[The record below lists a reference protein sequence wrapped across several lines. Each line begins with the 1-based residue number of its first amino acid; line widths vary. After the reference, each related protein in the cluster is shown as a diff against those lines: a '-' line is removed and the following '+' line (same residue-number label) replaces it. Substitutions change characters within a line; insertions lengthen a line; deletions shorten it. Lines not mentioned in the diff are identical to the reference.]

1 MDTSNLGQE
10 ILASGRGNTMA
21 PVKKKQATK
30 QKSNAPVRVASGT
43 KGEKGVMPD
52 RIAMLA
58 MMIRIRAFEM
68 KLAELVK
75 NLVIK
80 GTMHPYVG
88 QEAVATGVCAA
99 LRPDDYIT
107 STHRGHGHA
116 LAKGADMNRM
126 MAELLGRHTG
136 YCKGKGGSM
145 HIADLELGM
154 LGCNGIVG
162 GGMGITAG
170 AALSVKLRGTD
181 QVSVGFFGDGG
192 ANTGITHE
200 AMNLA
205 ATWGLPAV
213 FVCENNQYALSM
225 PIAKAVAM
233 PDIAAR
239 AAGYGMAGEVVDGND
254 VMAVWAATRRASERA
269 RRGEGPTL
277 LECKTYRW
285 LQHSLRVK
293 GPDRPAEEEAT
304 WRARCPIARLRGE
317 LVKEKLLDGTGF
329 AAIEA
334 AAVKEVE
341 DAVAFALASPEPPLE
356 EIELDIYAGRFI
368 E

>member
-1 MDTSNLGQE
+1 MATGKTRRESATQRGTPPA
-10 ILASGRGNTMA
+10 LAEDRTA
-21 PVKKKQATK
+21 P
-30 QKSNAPVRVASGT
+30 PG
-43 KGEKGVMPD
+43 GPD
-52 RIAMLA
+52 RIALLT
-58 MMIRIRAFEM
+58 MMVRIRAFEL
-68 KLAELVK
+68 KLAELVR

-99 LRPDDYIT
+99 LRPADYIA

-116 LAKGADMNRM
+116 LAKGADMKRM
-126 MAELLGRHTG
+126 MAELLGKHTG

-145 HIADLELGM
+145 HIADLDLGM

-170 AALSVKLRGTD
+170 AALSAKLRGTD
-181 QVSVGFFGDGG
+181 QVCAGFFGDGG

-200 AMNLA
+200 SMNLA
-205 ATWGLPAV
+205 AAWRLPAI

-225 PIAKAVAM
+225 PYAKAVAM
-233 PDIAAR
+233 PDIALR
-239 AAGYGMAGEVVDGND
+239 AQGYGMAGEVVDGND
-254 VMAVWAATRRASERA
+254 VMAVWAATRRAVERA
-269 RRGEGPTL
+269 RAGGGPTL

-293 GPDRPAEEEAT
+293 GPDRPAEEEAS
-304 WRARCPIARLRGE
+304 WRARCPIDRLRKE
-317 LVKEKLLDGTGF
+317 LTADGQLDDARF

-334 AAVKEVE
+334 AAAREVE
-341 DAVAFALASPEPPLE
+341 ESVAFALSSPEPPLE

>member
-1 MDTSNLGQE
+1 
-10 ILASGRGNTMA
+10 MA
-21 PVKKKQATK
+21 PVKKRQATRR
-30 QKSNAPVRVASGT
+30 QSDAPVRAVSAAG
-43 KGEKGVMPD
+43 GEKGTMPD
-52 RIAMLA
+52 RLPMLT
-58 MMIRIRAFEM
+58 MMVRIRAFEM

-88 QEAVATGVCAA
+88 QEAVAAGVCAA
-99 LRPDDYIT
+99 LRPEDYIT

-170 AALSVKLRGTD
+170 AALSVKLRGTN

-192 ANTGITHE
+192 ANAGITHE

-205 ATWGLPAV
+205 ATWRLPAI

-225 PIAKAVAM
+225 PIARAVAM
-233 PDIAAR
+233 PDIASR
-239 AAGYGMAGEVVDGND
+239 GAGYGMPGEVVDGND
-254 VMAVWAATRRASERA
+254 AMAVWEATRRAAERA

-293 GPDRPAEEEAT
+293 GPDRPAEEEAA
-304 WRARCPIARLRGE
+304 WRARCPIARLRGQ
-317 LVKEKLLDGTGF
+317 LAKEKLLDDTGF

-334 AAVKEVE
+334 AAAKEVE
-341 DAVAFALASPEPPLE
+341 GAVDFALASPEPPLD
-356 EIELDIYAGRFI
+356 EIELDIYAGGFV

>member
-1 MDTSNLGQE
+1 MATGKGKKESAKQM
-10 ILASGRGNTMA
+10 GNPPA
-21 PVKKKQATK
+21 PAEARTAQ
-30 QKSNAPVRVASGT
+30 QDG
-43 KGEKGVMPD
+43 PD
-52 RIAMLA
+52 RTAMLT
-58 MMIRIRAFEM
+58 MMVRIRAFEL
-68 KLAELVK
+68 KLAELVR

-88 QEAVATGVCAA
+88 QEAVATGVCAG
-99 LRPDDYIT
+99 LRPEDYIA

-116 LAKGADMNRM
+116 LAKGADMKRM
-126 MAELLGRHTG
+126 MAELLGKHTG

-145 HIADLELGM
+145 HIADLDLGM

-170 AALSVKLRGTD
+170 AALSAKLRGTD
-181 QVSVGFFGDGG
+181 QVCAGFFGDGG
-192 ANTGITHE
+192 ANAGITHE
-200 AMNLA
+200 SMNLA
-205 ATWGLPAV
+205 AAWRLPAI

-225 PIAKAVAM
+225 PYAKAVAT
-233 PDIAAR
+233 PDIALR
-239 AAGYGMAGEVVDGND
+239 AQGYGMAGEVVDGND
-254 VMAVWAATRRASERA
+254 VMAVWAATRRAAERGRA
-269 RRGEGPTL
+269 GGGPTL

-293 GPDRPAEEEAT
+293 GPDRPAEEEAS
-304 WRARCPIARLRGE
+304 WRARCPIDRLRKE
-317 LVKEKLLDGTGF
+317 LAADGQMDDARF

-334 AAVKEVE
+334 AAAREVE
-341 DAVAFALASPEPPLE
+341 DSVAFALASPEPPLE

>member
-1 MDTSNLGQE
+1 MATAGKPRRAA
-10 ILASGRGNTMA
+10 ASKAKR
-21 PVKKKQATK
+21 P
-30 QKSNAPVRVASGT
+30 ASAGIG
-43 KGEKGVMPD
+43 KMNDNGPGPD
-52 RIAMLA
+52 RIAMLTL
-58 MMIRIRAFEM
+58 MVRIRAFEM
-68 KLAELVK
+68 KLAELVR
-75 NLVIK
+75 NLAIK

-88 QEAVATGVCAA
+88 QEAVAAGVCAA
-99 LRPDDYIT
+99 LRSDDYIT

-126 MAELLGRHTG
+126 MAELFGKQTG

-170 AALSVKLRGTD
+170 AALSIRLRGTD

-205 ATWGLPAV
+205 ATWRLPSI
-213 FVCENNQYALSM
+213 FICENNQYALSM
-225 PIAKAVAM
+225 PVAKAVAM

-239 AAGYGMAGEVVDGND
+239 AAGYGMPGEVVDGND
-254 VMAVWAATRRASERA
+254 VVAVWAATRRAVERA

-293 GPDRPAEEEAT
+293 GPDRPAEEEAA
-304 WRARCPIARLRGE
+304 WRAKCPIADLRGE
-317 LVKEKLLDGTGF
+317 LVKESLLDDAGF

-334 AAVKEVE
+334 AATKEVE
-341 DAVAFALASPEPPLE
+341 AAVAFALASPEPPLE
-356 EIELDIYAGRFI
+356 EIEMDIYAGGFV

>member
-1 MDTSNLGQE
+1 MATGKRAVAPAKRTGKPH
-10 ILASGRGNTMA
+10 AS
-21 PVKKKQATK
+21 
-30 QKSNAPVRVASGT
+30 SGSGLT
-43 KGEKGVMPD
+43 TPDGPD
-52 RIAMLA
+52 RIAVLT
-58 MMIRIRAFEM
+58 MMVRIRTFEM
-68 KLAELVK
+68 KLAELVR

-88 QEAVATGVCAA
+88 EEAVATGVCAA
-99 LRPDDYIT
+99 LRPVDYIA

-116 LAKGADMNRM
+116 LAKGADMKRM
-126 MAELLGRHTG
+126 MAELLGKHTG

-145 HIADLELGM
+145 HIADLDLGM

-162 GGMGITAG
+162 GGMGITVG
-170 AALSVKLRGTD
+170 AALSATLRRTD
-181 QVSVGFFGDGG
+181 QVCAGFFGDGA
-192 ANTGITHE
+192 ANAGITHE
-200 AMNLA
+200 SMNLA
-205 ATWGLPAV
+205 AAWRLPAI

-225 PIAKAVAM
+225 PHAKAVAM

-254 VMAVWAATRRASERA
+254 VLSVWAATRRAVERA
-269 RRGEGPTL
+269 RAGGGPTL

-293 GPDRPAEEEAT
+293 GPDRPAEEEAS
-304 WRARCPIARLRGE
+304 WRARCPIDRLRKQ
-317 LVKEKLLDGTGF
+317 LSADRQLDDARF

-334 AAVKEVE
+334 AATREVE
-341 DAVAFALASPEPPLE
+341 ESVAFAQASPEPPLD

>member
-1 MDTSNLGQE
+1 
-10 ILASGRGNTMA
+10 MA
-21 PVKKKQATK
+21 PAKKKQATRR
-30 QKSNAPVRVASGT
+30 KSDAPTRAVSTAGNEM
-43 KGEKGVMPD
+43 GEMPD
-52 RIAMLA
+52 RIGMLR

-68 KLAELVK
+68 KLVDLVR

-88 QEAVATGVCAA
+88 QEAVAAGVCAA
-99 LRPDDYIT
+99 LWPDDYIT

-162 GGMGITAG
+162 GGMGITVG

-181 QVSVGFFGDGG
+181 QVSVGFFGDGA

-205 ATWGLPAV
+205 AAWRLPAI

-239 AAGYGMAGEVVDGND
+239 AAGYGMPGEVVDGND
-254 VMAVWAATRRASERA
+254 VMAVWAATRRAVERA

-293 GPDRPAEEEAT
+293 GPDRPAEEEAA
-304 WRARCPIARLRGE
+304 WRAKCPIARLRRQ
-317 LVKEKLLDGTGF
+317 LVQEKLLDDAGF

-334 AAVKEVE
+334 AAAKEVE

-356 EIELDIYAGRFI
+356 EIELDVYAGGFI

>member
-1 MDTSNLGQE
+1 
-10 ILASGRGNTMA
+10 MA
-21 PVKKKQATK
+21 PVKKEQATAR
-30 QKSNAPVRVASGT
+30 KSDALDQGKLGAGS
-43 KGEKGVMPD
+43 EKGAMPD
-52 RIAMLA
+52 RMAMLR
-58 MMIRIRAFEM
+58 MMVRIRAFEM
-68 KLAELVK
+68 KLAELVR

-88 QEAVATGVCAA
+88 QEAVAAGVCAA

-181 QVSVGFFGDGG
+181 QVSIGFFGDGG

-205 ATWGLPAV
+205 ATWRLPAI

-233 PDIAAR
+233 PDIATR
-239 AAGYGMAGEVVDGND
+239 AAGYGMVGEVVDGND
-254 VMAVWAATRRASERA
+254 VMAVWMATRRAAERA

-293 GPDRPAEEEAT
+293 GPDRPAEEEAA
-304 WRARCPIARLRGE
+304 WRAKCPIAGLRGQLE
-317 LVKEKLLDGTGF
+317 KERLLDQAGF
-329 AAIEA
+329 AAIESA
-334 AAVKEVE
+334 AAKEVE

-356 EIELDIYAGRFI
+356 EIETDIYAGRFI

>member
-1 MDTSNLGQE
+1 MT
-10 ILASGRGNTMA
+10 
-21 PVKKKQATK
+21 PVKKKQATRR
-30 QKSNAPVRVASGT
+30 KSDVPEQGRPGAGS
-43 KGEKGVMPD
+43 EKGAMPD
-52 RIAMLA
+52 RIAMLT

-68 KLAELVK
+68 KLAELVR

-88 QEAVATGVCAA
+88 QEAVAAGVCAA

-126 MAELLGRHTG
+126 MAELLGRQTG

-145 HIADLELGM
+145 HIADLGLGM

-170 AALSVKLRGTD
+170 AALSVKLRGTE

-192 ANTGITHE
+192 ANAGITHE

-205 ATWGLPAV
+205 ATWRLPAI

-233 PDIAAR
+233 PDIATR

-254 VMAVWAATRRASERA
+254 AMAVWAATRQATERA

-293 GPDRPAEEEAT
+293 GPDRPAEEEAA
-304 WRARCPIARLRGE
+304 WRAKCPIARLRGQLE
-317 LVKEKLLDGTGF
+317 KERLLEQAGF
-329 AAIEA
+329 AAIESTA
-334 AAVKEVE
+334 AREVE

-356 EIELDIYAGRFI
+356 EIETDIYAGRFI

>member
-1 MDTSNLGQE
+1 
-10 ILASGRGNTMA
+10 MA
-21 PVKKKQATK
+21 PVKKKQATAR
-30 QKSNAPVRVASGT
+30 KSDAPGQGRLGAGS
-43 KGEKGVMPD
+43 EKGAMPD
-52 RIAMLA
+52 RMAMLR
-58 MMIRIRAFEM
+58 MMVRIRAFEM
-68 KLAELVK
+68 KLAELVR

-88 QEAVATGVCAA
+88 QEAVAAGVCAA

-181 QVSVGFFGDGG
+181 QVSIGFFGDGG

-205 ATWGLPAV
+205 ATWRLPAI

-233 PDIAAR
+233 PDIATR
-239 AAGYGMAGEVVDGND
+239 AAGYGMVGGVVDGND
-254 VMAVWAATRRASERA
+254 VMAVWMATRRAAERA

-293 GPDRPAEEEAT
+293 GPDRPAEEEAA
-304 WRARCPIARLRGE
+304 WRAKCPISGLRRQLE
-317 LVKEKLLDGTGF
+317 KEKLLDVAGV
-329 AAIEA
+329 AAIETA
-334 AAVKEVE
+334 AAKEVE

-356 EIELDIYAGRFI
+356 EIETDIYAGRFI

>member
-1 MDTSNLGQE
+1 M
-10 ILASGRGNTMA
+10 
-21 PVKKKQATK
+21 
-30 QKSNAPVRVASGT
+30 
-43 KGEKGVMPD
+43 
-52 RIAMLA
+52 AMLT
-58 MMIRIRAFEM
+58 MMARIRAFEM
-68 KLAELVK
+68 KLAELVR

-88 QEAVATGVCAA
+88 EEAIATGVCAA

-126 MAELLGRHTG
+126 MAELLGKQTG

-145 HIADLELGM
+145 HIADLDLCM

-162 GGMGITAG
+162 GGMGIAAG
-170 AALSVKLRGTD
+170 AALSAKLRGTD
-181 QVSVGFFGDGG
+181 QVSIGFFGDGG

-205 ATWGLPAV
+205 ATWRLPAI
-213 FVCENNQYALSM
+213 FVCENNQYALSL

-233 PDIAAR
+233 PDIALR
-239 AAGYGMAGEVVDGND
+239 AAGYGMPGEVVDGND
-254 VMAVWAATRRASERA
+254 VLAVWAATRQAVDRA
-269 RRGEGPTL
+269 RRGGGPTL

-293 GPDRPAEEEAT
+293 GPDRPAEEEAA
-304 WRARCPIARLRGE
+304 WRARCPIQRLRE
-317 LVKEKLLDGTGF
+317 QLQKEKRLDDAGF

-334 AAVKEVE
+334 AAAKEVE
-341 DAVAFALASPEPPLE
+341 DAVAFALGSPEPPLE
-356 EIELDIYAGRFI
+356 EIETDIYAGAFV

>member
-1 MDTSNLGQE
+1 MPERIPML
-10 ILASGRGNTMA
+10 TMM
-21 PVKKKQATK
+21 V
-30 QKSNAPVRVASGT
+30 
-43 KGEKGVMPD
+43 
-52 RIAMLA
+52 
-58 MMIRIRAFEM
+58 RIRAFEM

-88 QEAVATGVCAA
+88 EEAIAAGVCAA
-99 LRPDDYIT
+99 LRPDDYIS

-145 HIADLELGM
+145 HIADLTLGM

-170 AALSVKLRGTD
+170 AALSIKLRGTE
-181 QVSVGFFGDGG
+181 QVSAGFFGDGA

-205 ATWGLPAV
+205 ATWKLPAI

-225 PIAKAVAM
+225 PYAKAVAM

-239 AAGYGMAGEVVDGND
+239 GAGYGMPGEVVDGND
-254 VMAVWAATRRASERA
+254 AVAVWSATRRAAESA
-269 RRGEGPTL
+269 RQGGGPTL
-277 LECKTYRW
+277 LECKTYRS

-293 GPDRPAEEEAT
+293 GPDRPAEEEAA
-304 WRARCPIARLRGE
+304 WKAKCPIDGLRKQ
-317 LVKEKLLDGTGF
+317 LRKEGLLDDSGF

-341 DAVAFALASPEPPLE
+341 GAVAFALASPEPPLE
-356 EIELDIYAGRFI
+356 EMEQDVYAGRFI

>member
-1 MDTSNLGQE
+1 M
-10 ILASGRGNTMA
+10 AS
-21 PVKKKQATK
+21 VKKRQATRR
-30 QKSNAPVRVASGT
+30 KSDAPTRPVSGAGDA
-43 KGEKGVMPD
+43 KGKMPD
-52 RIAMLA
+52 RIAMLR

-68 KLAELVK
+68 KLAELVR

-126 MAELLGRHTG
+126 MAELLGRYTG

-145 HIADLELGM
+145 HIADMELGM

-170 AALSVKLRGTD
+170 AALSVKLRGAD
-181 QVSVGFFGDGG
+181 QVSIGFFGDGG

-205 ATWGLPAV
+205 AAWRLPAI

-225 PIAKAVAM
+225 PIAQAVAM

-239 AAGYGMAGEVVDGND
+239 GAG
-254 VMAVWAATRRASERA
+254 
-269 RRGEGPTL
+269 
-277 LECKTYRW
+277 
-285 LQHSLRVK
+285 
-293 GPDRPAEEEAT
+293 
-304 WRARCPIARLRGE
+304 
-317 LVKEKLLDGTGF
+317 
-329 AAIEA
+329 
-334 AAVKEVE
+334 
-341 DAVAFALASPEPPLE
+341 
-356 EIELDIYAGRFI
+356 
-368 E
+368 